1 MRGYLASTASEV
13 AEFLSSGTLEIDEIY
28 APHSEFIAAHPDLDE
43 EEIEFTLSL
52 VAAEEAQELKGEGTG
67 IACVLAFE
75 ITDAPASGETTVKLS
90 TPLTWDQLQC
100 HFEISEDGE
109 ELTWFATQ
117 EIKENLER
125 WLK

>member
-13 AEFLSSGTLEIDEIY
+13 AEFLSSGTLEVDEIH
-28 APHSEFIAAHPDLDE
+28 APHSEFISAHPDLDE

-67 IACVLAFE
+67 IACVLALE
-75 ITDAPASGETTVKLS
+75 IPDSPVNGETTVKLS
-90 TPLTWDQLQC
+90 TPLMWNQLQC
-100 HFEISEDGE
+100 LFEISEDGE

-117 EIKENLER
+117 EIDENLER
-125 WLK
+125 WIK

>member
-13 AEFLSSGTLEIDEIY
+13 AEFLATGSLEVSEIY
-28 APHSEFIAAHPDLDE
+28 APHPAFTSAHTDLDE

-52 VAAEEAQELKGEGTG
+52 LAAEEAQELKGEGTG

-75 ITDAPASGETTVKLS
+75 IEDAPAVDETSVRLS
-90 TPLTWDQLQC
+90 RPLTWSQLQC
-100 HFEISEDGE
+100 LFEISEDGE

-117 EIKENLER
+117 EIEENLER